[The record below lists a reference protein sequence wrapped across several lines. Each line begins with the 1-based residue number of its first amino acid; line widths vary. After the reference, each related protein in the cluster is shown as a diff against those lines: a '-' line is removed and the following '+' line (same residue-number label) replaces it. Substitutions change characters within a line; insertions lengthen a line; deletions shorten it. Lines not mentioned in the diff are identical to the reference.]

1 MIIAVLSMIKGEALY
16 SGKAKT
22 VYATSDPKRFIVKF
36 RDDVTAG
43 DGAKK
48 ASMKGKGYFNA
59 QISAKLFK
67 LLADNGISTHYI
79 KMISEDEMLVHACK
93 MIKIEVI
100 PRNIAAG
107 SIVKRYEIQ
116 EGTRFNPPIIVMDYK
131 NDAAHDP
138 MLNDDIAIQLGLA
151 NDKELRKIRK
161 ISLRI
166 NDILIK
172 YFDDKGL
179 LLPDFKLEFGKVD
192 KKIVVADEISPDTMR
207 LWKKGTNQSLDKDV
221 FRFDKGDLMTAYD
234 EAARLIVPEVFK

>member
-1 MIIAVLSMIKGEALY
+1 MSMMKGEQLY

-22 VYATSDPKRFIVKF
+22 VYATNDPKRYIVKF

-48 ASMKGKGYFNA
+48 SNIKGKGYYNA
-59 QISAKLFK
+59 QISARLFK

-79 KMISEDEMLVHACK
+79 KMISEDEMLVHACD

-107 SIVKRYEIQ
+107 SVVRKYEFKQ
-116 EGTRFNPPIIVMDYK
+116 GQVFGKPVLVMDYK

-138 MLNDDIAIQLGLA
+138 MLNDDIAVALGLA
-151 NDKELRKIRK
+151 TDKELRKIRK
-161 ISLRI
+161 ISLRV
-166 NDILIK
+166 NEILIA
-172 YFDDKGL
+172 YLIERGL
-179 LLPDFKLEFGKVD
+179 ELPDFKLEFGKVD

-207 LWKKGTNQSLDKDV
+207 LWKKGTMESLDKDV
-221 FRFDKGDLMTAYD
+221 YRQDKGDLLTAYT
-234 EAARLIVPEVFK
+234 EAARIIVPEIFK

>member
-1 MIIAVLSMIKGEALY
+1 MIKGEALY

-22 VYATSDPKRFIVKF
+22 VFATSDPTRYIVKF

-48 ASMKGKGYFNA
+48 ANIKGKGYYNA

-79 KMISEDEMLVHACK
+79 KMVSEDEMLVHACD

-100 PRNIAAG
+100 PRNYAAG
-107 SIVKRYEIQ
+107 SIVKKYEFP
-116 EGTRFNPPIIVMDYK
+116 EGQKFEPPIIVMDYK

-138 MLNDDIAIQLGLA
+138 MLNDDIAIALGIA
-151 NDKELRKIRK
+151 TDKEIRKIRK

-166 NDILIK
+166 NEILQG
-172 YFDDKGL
+172 YFEEKGL
-179 LLPDFKLEFGKVD
+179 TLPDFKLEFGKVD
-192 KKIVVADEISPDTMR
+192 RKIVVADEISPDTMR
-207 LWKKGTNQSLDKDV
+207 LWKKGTRQSLDKDV
-221 FRFDKGDLMTAYD
+221 FRFDKGDLLTAYD
-234 EAARLIVPEVFK
+234 EAARLIAPEIFK

>member
-1 MIIAVLSMIKGEALY
+1 MIKGEALY

-22 VYATSDPKRFIVKF
+22 VYATTDPRRYIVKF

-48 ASMKGKGYFNA
+48 ANLKGKGFYNA

-79 KMISEDEMLVHACK
+79 KMISEDEMLVHACS

-107 SIVKRYEIQ
+107 SIVRKYGFA
-116 EGTRFNPPIIVMDYK
+116 EGQKFEPPLVVMDYK

-138 MLNDDIAIQLGLA
+138 MLNDDIAIALGIA
-151 NDKELRKIRK
+151 TEKELRKIRK
-161 ISLRI
+161 ISLRV
-166 NDILIK
+166 NEILQK
-172 YFDDKGL
+172 YMDERGL
-179 LLPDFKLEFGKVD
+179 LLPDFKLEFGKVE

-207 LWKKGTNQSLDKDV
+207 LWKKGTRESLDKDV

-234 EAARLIVPEVFK
+234 EAARLIAPEVFK

>member
-1 MIIAVLSMIKGEALY
+1 MIIVIKGEALY

-22 VYATSDPKRFIVKF
+22 VYATTDPKRYIVKF

-48 ASMKGKGYFNA
+48 ANMKGKGYYNA

-79 KMISEDEMLVHACK
+79 KMVSEDEMLVHACD

-100 PRNIAAG
+100 PRNYAAG
-107 SIVKRYEIQ
+107 SIVRKYGFPEARKFDP
-116 EGTRFNPPIIVMDYK
+116 TLIVMDYK

-138 MLNDDIAIQLGLA
+138 MLNDDIAIALGIA
-151 NDKELRKIRK
+151 TDKELRKIRK
-161 ISLRI
+161 ISLRV
-166 NDILIK
+166 NEILQK
-172 YFDDKGL
+172 FFDERGL
-179 LLPDFKLEFGKVD
+179 MLPDFKLEFGKVD

-207 LWKKGTNQSLDKDV
+207 LWKKDTRQSLDKDV

-234 EAARLIVPEVFK
+234 EAARLIAPEIFK

>member
-1 MIIAVLSMIKGEALY
+1 MIKGEALY

-22 VYATSDPKRFIVKF
+22 VYATADPKRYVVKF

-48 ASMKGKGYFNA
+48 ANLKGKGYYNA

-79 KMISEDEMLVHACK
+79 KMVSEDEMLVHACD

-100 PRNIAAG
+100 PRNFAAG
-107 SIVKRYEIQ
+107 SIVRKYNFP
-116 EGTRFNPPIIVMDYK
+116 EGHKFEPPGIVMDYK

-138 MLNDDIAIQLGLA
+138 MLNDDIAVALGVA
-151 NDKELRKIRK
+151 TDKELRKIRK
-161 ISLRI
+161 ISLRV
-166 NDILIK
+166 NEILSK
-172 YFDDKGL
+172 YMDERGL
-179 LLPDFKLEFGKVD
+179 LLPDFKLEFGKVE

-207 LWKKGTNQSLDKDV
+207 LWKKDTRQSLDKDV
-221 FRFDKGDLMTAYD
+221 FRFDKGDLLTAYD
-234 EAARLIVPEVFK
+234 EAAKLIAPEVFK

>member
-1 MIIAVLSMIKGEALY
+1 MMKGEALY

-22 VYATSDPKRFIVKF
+22 VYATTDPKRFIVKF

-48 ASMKGKGYFNA
+48 ANLKGKGYYNA

-79 KMISEDEMLVHACK
+79 KMVSEDEMLVHACD

-107 SIVKRYEIQ
+107 SVVKKYDFK
-116 EGTRFNPPIIVMDYK
+116 EGTRFATPIIVMDYK

-138 MLNDDIAIQLGLA
+138 MLNDDIAIELGIA
-151 NDKELRKIRK
+151 TDKDLRKIRK
-161 ISLRI
+161 IALRV
-166 NDILIK
+166 NEILQA
-172 YFDDKGL
+172 YLEPKGL

-192 KKIVVADEISPDTMR
+192 KKIVVADEISCDTMR
-207 LWKKGTNQSLDKDV
+207 LWKTGTNQSLDKDV
-221 FRFDKGDLMTAYD
+221 FRFDKGDLLTAYE
-234 EAARLIVPEVFK
+234 EAARIIAPEMFKNSNR

>member
-1 MIIAVLSMIKGEALY
+1 MKGEALY

-22 VYATSDPKRFIVKF
+22 VYATTDPKRFIVKF

-48 ASMKGKGYFNA
+48 ANLKGKGYYNA

-79 KMISEDEMLVHACK
+79 KMISEDEMLVHACN

-100 PRNIAAG
+100 PRNLAAG
-107 SIVKRYEIQ
+107 SIVKRYGFS
-116 EGTRFNPPIIVMDYK
+116 EGAKFEPPVIVMDFK

-138 MLNDDIAIQLGLA
+138 MLNDDIAIHLGLA
-151 NDKELRKIRK
+151 TDKELRKVRK
-161 ISLRI
+161 ISLRV
-166 NDILIK
+166 NEILEK
-172 YFDDKGL
+172 YLNERGL
-179 LLPDFKLEFGKVD
+179 LLPDFKLEFGKID

-234 EAARLIVPEVFK
+234 EAARLIAPEVFK

>member
-1 MIIAVLSMIKGEALY
+1 MIKGEALY

-22 VYATSDPKRFIVKF
+22 VYATTDPKRYIVKF

-48 ASMKGKGYFNA
+48 ANMKGKGYYNA

-79 KMISEDEMLVHACK
+79 KMVSEDEMLVHACD
-93 MIKIEVI
+93 MVKIEVI
-100 PRNIAAG
+100 PRNYAAG
-107 SIVKRYEIQ
+107 SIVRKYGFK
-116 EGTRFNPPIIVMDYK
+116 EGQMFDPTLIVMDYK

-138 MLNDDIAIQLGLA
+138 MLNDDIAIALGIA
-151 NDKELRKIRK
+151 SDKELRKIRK
-161 ISLRI
+161 ISLRV
-166 NDILIK
+166 NEILQQF
-172 YFDDKGL
+172 FDERGL

-207 LWKKGTNQSLDKDV
+207 LWKKDTRQSLDKDV
-221 FRFDKGDLMTAYD
+221 FRFDKGDLMAAYD
-234 EAARLIVPEVFK
+234 EAAKLIVPEIFK

>member
-1 MIIAVLSMIKGEALY
+1 MIKGDALY

-22 VYATSDPKRFIVKF
+22 VYATADPKRFIVKF

-48 ASMKGKGYFNA
+48 ANLKGKGYYNA

-79 KMISEDEMLVHACK
+79 KMVSGDEMLVHACS

-107 SIVKRYEIQ
+107 SIVKKYDFP
-116 EGTRFNPPIIVMDYK
+116 EGRRFEPPIIVMDYK

-138 MLNDDIAIQLGLA
+138 MLNDDIAIALGVA
-151 NDKELRKIRK
+151 TEKELRKIRK
-161 ISLRI
+161 ISLRV
-166 NDILIK
+166 NEILQK
-172 YFDDKGL
+172 YMDERGL
-179 LLPDFKLEFGKVD
+179 LLPDFKLEFGKVE

-207 LWKKGTNQSLDKDV
+207 LWKKGTRESLDKDV
-221 FRFDKGDLMTAYD
+221 FRFDKGDLLTAYD
-234 EAARLIVPEVFK
+234 EAARLIAPEVFK

>member
-1 MIIAVLSMIKGEALY
+1 MVIVIKGDALY

-22 VYATSDPKRFIVKF
+22 VYATADPKRYIVKF

-48 ASMKGKGYFNA
+48 ANMKGKGYYNA

-79 KMISEDEMLVHACK
+79 KMVSEDEMLVHACD

-100 PRNIAAG
+100 PRNYAAG
-107 SIVKRYEIQ
+107 SIVKKYGFP
-116 EGTRFNPPIIVMDYK
+116 EGKKFDTPIIVMDYK

-138 MLNDDIAIQLGLA
+138 MLNEDIAIALGLA
-151 NDKELRKIRK
+151 TDKEIRKIKK
-161 ISLRI
+161 ISLRV
-166 NDILIK
+166 NEILQK
-172 YFDDKGL
+172 FFDERGL

-207 LWKKGTNQSLDKDV
+207 LWKKDTRQSLDKDV
-221 FRFDKGDLMTAYD
+221 FRFDKGDLLAAYD
-234 EAARLIVPEVFK
+234 EAAKLIAPEIFK